1 MLHQEAAQLLA
12 VNEANTVTLML
23 QAAAVHS
30 HPAPTPSG
38 FFSRAFVVTTGDV
51 SAGRSSC

>member
-38 FFSRAFVVTTGDV
+38 FFNRAFVVTTGDV